1 MKIAIVNVQAPFL
14 RGGAEVLADSL
25 YAKLVGLGH
34 EVEAVNIPFKW
45 YPESTLLDGIM
56 ACRLMRLDAGE
67 PDLVIALKFPA
78 YLAEHPNKKVWLL
91 HQFRQAYDL
100 WGTPLGQLPDNA
112 EGRTIRDL
120 VARADEQH
128 LTSAKAIY
136 TISRNVA
143 NRLRRFNSIEANGVL
158 YPPLMNQDLY
168 RSAPPGD
175 YFYYPSRLNVSKRQ
189 HVAIEAMRHVRS
201 PFRLLIAGVSDDP
214 DYETRLRQLIH
225 QWGLGH
231 KVQLLGRV
239 SEKDKAQH
247 LADCVGVLFLPF
259 DEDYGYVTVEAFQSS
274 KPVITFSDGGGT
286 TELVED
292 GRNGRIVEPNVET
305 LAQAMEWMWA
315 RRGQNDNMGREALA
329 TIPRLGIEWPHVLE
343 RLVA

>member
-25 YAKLVGLGH
+25 HTKLVDCGH
-34 EVEAVNIPFKW
+34 KVEAINLPFKW
-45 YPESTLLDGIM
+45 YPESSLLDGIM

-78 YLAEHPNKKVWLL
+78 YLASHPNKKVWLL

-100 WGTPLGQLPDNA
+100 WRTPLGQLLDNS
-112 EGRTIRDL
+112 EGRTIRELITHLDK
-120 VARADEQH
+120 QH
-128 LTSAKAIY
+128 LGSAKAVY

-143 NRLRRFNSIEANGVL
+143 QRLRRFNSIEADGVL
-158 YPPLMNQDLY
+158 YPPLMNPELY
-168 RSAPPGD
+168 YSAPAAD
-175 YFYYPSRLNVSKRQ
+175 YFYYPSRLNISKRQ

-201 PFRLLIAGVSDDP
+201 PFRLHIAGSSDDP
-214 DYETRLRQLIH
+214 VYENQLRQLIH
-225 QWGLGH
+225 QWGLQH
-231 KVQLLGRV
+231 KVKLLGRV
-239 SEKDKAQH
+239 SETEKAKQ
-247 LADCVGVLFLPF
+247 LAEAVGVLFLPF

-292 GRNGRIVEPNVET
+292 GRNGRIVEPNAEA
-305 LAQAMEWMWA
+305 LAEVMEWMWTH
-315 RRGQNDNMGREALA
+315 REKNREMQHEAHA
-329 TIPRLGIEWPHVLE
+329 TISRLGIEWPQVLE